1 MARICNAN
9 NLAIKVFFMAT
20 FTDPN
25 VIDVQNVDFTHFKDR
40 IRLIRTERGL
50 TQSQVAK
57 AVGVATSI
65 YNTWEHGVHT
75 PRFDKY
81 YRLAEFFQVPLDFL
95 ISDVDLNK
103 IQLFLRNENI
113 KLIEAVNLDIDAD
126 FNRVYDHAYFMPF
139 NIIDDLKAENR
150 TRKLFAYRVSDN
162 EMSKTQGKSIN
173 VGDFALVVNCNSVP
187 FMRGKVVL
195 VATEDHPRAMLR
207 EFTADQDKIFLTAWN
222 QSVKPM
228 EVDSST
234 RISIFGYVKM
244 VVTPLVV

>member
-81 YRLAEFFQVPLDFL
+81 YR
-95 ISDVDLNK
+95 
-103 IQLFLRNENI
+103 NEEI
-113 KLIEAVNLDIDAD
+113 
-126 FNRVYDHAYFMPF
+126 
-139 NIIDDLKAENR
+139 
-150 TRKLFAYRVSDN
+150 
-162 EMSKTQGKSIN
+162 G
-173 VGDFALVVNCNSVP
+173 
-187 FMRGKVVL
+187 
-195 VATEDHPRAMLR
+195 RAH
-207 EFTADQDKIFLTAWN
+207 
-222 QSVKPM
+222 V
-228 EVDSST
+228 
-234 RISIFGYVKM
+234 
-244 VVTPLVV
+244 